1 MREIITKATMKNEQ
15 VPEIVI
21 SRLPLYVQTL
31 NQLLREGKNVVSS
44 SELGDR
50 LKITSS
56 QIRRDFSYFGGFG
69 KKGTGYDI
77 ISLMESLR
85 NILNLNQIW
94 QVVLVGVGHVGQAL
108 LNYDGFSRKGF
119 EIIAAF
125 DDSPMVIGKK
135 HGGMEVKS
143 VNELENEICALKV
156 DIAAITV
163 PAEHAQMVCDR
174 LVKCGIKAI
183 LNYAPVAL
191 EVPEGVKVSNIDP
204 VLKLQM
210 MTYYLK

>member
-1 MREIITKATMKNEQ
+1 MKSND

-31 NQLLREGKNVVSS
+31 NQLLREGKSVVSS

-50 LKITSS
+50 LKMTSS
-56 QIRRDFSYFGGFG
+56 QIRRDLSHFGGFG
-69 KKGTGYDI
+69 KQGTGYDI
-77 ISLMESLR
+77 ISLMETLR

-108 LNYDGFSRKGF
+108 LNYAGFSRKGF

-125 DDSPMVIGKK
+125 DESPKVIGKK
-135 HGGMEVKS
+135 FGNLEVKDIDQ
-143 VNELENEICALKV
+143 LESEFCTLKV
-156 DIAAITV
+156 DIGAITV
-163 PAEHAQMVCDR
+163 PAENAQAVCDR
-174 LVKCGIKAI
+174 LVNCGIRAI
-183 LNYAPVAL
+183 LNYAPTAL
-191 EVPEGVKVSNIDP
+191 EVPEDVQVSNIDP
-204 VLKLQM
+204 VLKLQK

>member
-1 MREIITKATMKNEQ
+1 MKFDD

-31 NQLLREGKNVVSS
+31 NQLLREGKSVVSS
-44 SELGDR
+44 SEMGER

-56 QIRRDFSYFGGFG
+56 QIRRDFSHFGGFG

-77 ISLMESLR
+77 ISLMDSLR
-85 NILNLNQIW
+85 TILNLNQIW
-94 QVVLVGVGHVGQAL
+94 QVALVGVGHVGQAL

-125 DDSPMVIGKK
+125 DESPKVIGKQF
-135 HGGMEVKS
+135 GGLEVKS
-143 VNELENEICALKV
+143 IDILEKELGKMKV
-156 DIAAITV
+156 GIGAITV
-163 PAEHAQMVCDR
+163 PAENAQLVCDR
-174 LVKCGIKAI
+174 MVNCGIRAI
-183 LNYAPVAL
+183 LNYAPVSL
-191 EVPEGVKVSNIDP
+191 SVPEGVQVSNIDP

>member
-1 MREIITKATMKNEQ
+1 MKNVE

-31 NQLLREGKNVVSS
+31 NEFLREGKSVVSS
-44 SELGDR
+44 ADLGER

-69 KKGTGYDI
+69 KKGTGYEI

-85 NILNLNQIW
+85 KILNLNQVR
-94 QVVLVGVGHVGQAL
+94 QVVIVGLGHVGQAL

-125 DDSPMVIGKK
+125 DESPKVIGRKF
-135 HGGMEVKS
+135 GGLEVKN
-143 VNELENEICALKV
+143 VDLLEQEFCAMKI
-156 DIAAITV
+156 DIGAITV
-163 PAEHAQMVCDR
+163 PAENAQIVCDR
-174 LVKCGIKAI
+174 LVNC
-183 LNYAPVAL
+183 
-191 EVPEGVKVSNIDP
+191 
-204 VLKLQM
+204 
-210 MTYYLK
+210 

>member
-1 MREIITKATMKNEQ
+1 MKNIE

-31 NQLLREGKNVVSS
+31 NQLLREGKSVVSS
-44 SELGDR
+44 SELGER

-69 KKGTGYDI
+69 KKGTGYEI
-77 ISLMESLR
+77 IPLMESLR
-85 NILNLNQIW
+85 KILNLNQIW

-125 DDSPMVIGKK
+125 DESPKVIGKK
-135 HGGMEVKS
+135 YGALEVKS
-143 VNELENEICALKV
+143 VDQLEREICTLKV
-156 DIAAITV
+156 GIGAITV
-163 PAEHAQMVCDR
+163 PAENAQMVCDR
-174 LVKCGIKAI
+174 LVRCGIRAI

-191 EVPEGVKVSNIDP
+191 DVPEEVQVSNIDP
-204 VLKLQM
+204 VLQLQK

>member
-1 MREIITKATMKNEQ
+1 MKNEQ

-31 NQLLREGKNVVSS
+31 NQLLREGKSVVSS

-125 DDSPMVIGKK
+125 DDSPRVIGMKY
-135 HGGMEVKS
+135 GGLAVKS
-143 VNELENEICALKV
+143 VDQLEKEICTLKV
-156 DIAAITV
+156 DIGAITV
-163 PAEHAQMVCDR
+163 PAESAQMVCDR
-174 LVKCGIKAI
+174 LVNCGIRAI
-183 LNYAPVAL
+183 LNYAPTSL
-191 EVPEGVKVSNIDP
+191 EVPEGVQVSNIDP
-204 VLKLQM
+204 VLQLQK

>member
-1 MREIITKATMKNEQ
+1 MKTNE

-31 NQLLREGKNVVSS
+31 NQLLRDGKSVVSS
-44 SELGDR
+44 SELGER
-50 LKITSS
+50 LNITSS

-69 KKGTGYDI
+69 KKGKGYDI

-85 NILNLNQIW
+85 SILNLNQIW

-125 DDSPMVIGKK
+125 DVSPKVIGKK
-135 HGGMEVKS
+135 FGGLEVKGIDQ
-143 VNELENEICALKV
+143 LEQEICTMKV
-156 DIAAITV
+156 NIGAITV
-163 PAEHAQMVCDR
+163 PSEHAQLVCDR
-174 LVKCGIKAI
+174 LVKCGIRAI

-191 EVPEGVKVSNIDP
+191 EVPEGVQVSNIDP
-204 VLKLQM
+204 VLKLQKK
-210 MTYYLK
+210 TYYLK